1 MEKLTNLFLDYR
13 KSYNVFK
20 KLPLIIFFV
29 ILAISILLGIIDT
42 AAPFTEMGYEGAS
55 IIVMPL
61 IGIVAAMINAFT
73 YSVAI
78 SPIVIIV
85 DAKLKEIG
93 NEAE

>member
-1 MEKLTNLFLDYR
+1 MEKLTNLFLNYR

-61 IGIVAAMINAFT
+61 IVMLNHDLDSF
-73 YSVAI
+73 
-78 SPIVIIV
+78 IITKLDYFV
-85 DAKLKEIG
+85 KKLKSE
-93 NEAE
+93 